1 MSLDVL
7 KDRSLL
13 ALRPS
18 RLCAKARS
26 GRCHAFHTKIV
37 RIFEGYHKGFD
48 HIGKDDRLRGSLA
61 PLFNTVKSKFL
72 EEEIPIGANLAL
84 DITFLQRELKGE
96 DMIATHTSLKV
107 LAGALLK
114 DERHATVRQKFVY
127 GQQSLSSDFLE
138 ISSLTWWG
146 KWWFHYSSMA
156 SRIRMSL
163 RIIVEMDYMLVQSGY
178 LLDQGK
184 SGFFREA
191 RNQISPNGVRLGEEV
206 ATIGSLIRS
215 GISTRDLSCNWP
227 PSISKYD
234 PDLFGTGKQATTG
247 ATMGQKLEFFLGS
260 DWFEDLPEV
269 QELELEQKLGF
280 SSSKSNARGNIL
292 TFCNIDEQ
300 LGWKSL
306 SLTFGNNCLS

>member
-234 PDLFGTGKQATTG
+234 PDWSGP
-247 ATMGQKLEFFLGS
+247 
-260 DWFEDLPEV
+260 DPEVEAVLAVTNLANISV